1 MMIRH
6 SEMEAKKR
14 TMERKADP
22 SADIIG
28 PSDRDE
34 REETEERREID
45 QAGIPQKD
53 SVGTNPEPSG
63 VRRRGPG
70 P

>member
-1 MMIRH
+1 MMLRQ

-14 TMERKADP
+14 DMKRLFDP
-22 SADIIG
+22 RSDIIG
-28 PSDRDE
+28 PSDSDE

-45 QAGIPQKD
+45 QVETSQRD
-53 SVGTNPEPSG
+53 SVGTTPEASR